1 MSGSLFSAQ
10 ARTAESLSTEENQ
23 AAETCPDR
31 TGRRSM
37 AYRGFIGGMMLHT
50 GFVCSN
56 DVTVTSLSGA
66 SQKVSLSGA
75 PFGIGGAIRFMFGKH
90 LRVGAEGYVSTLTY
104 GEYQSHAETGWGGI
118 LADCAWEI
126 GKCRLFVGGTV
137 GGGSQTNTTILS
149 PIVDDYIAEENIVEI
164 PGVPFASVRGE
175 VTTFSFA
182 VSNASGAYSEYT
194 GEDNYLI
201 VRSIQGRV
209 NKITDSRGTFT
220 IYFDYAGPNISMPAF

>member
-1 MSGSLFSAQ
+1 MKKVFLTLIAGCLMSGSLFSVQ
-10 ARTAESLSTEENQ
+10 ARTAESVSTEENQ

-118 LADCAWEI
+118 LADCAWKI

-149 PIVDDYIAEENIVEI
+149 PIVDDYIAEENISYRKYNFLAVD
-164 PGVPFASVRGE
+164 PFAGVEFSVTRK
-175 VTTFSFA
+175 VNIVLKLDYLLN
-182 VSNASGAYSEYT
+182 VSNPQDDFVT
-194 GEDNYLI
+194 GPRLYVGFMFGHAD
-201 VRSIQGRV
+201 
-209 NKITDSRGTFT
+209 
-220 IYFDYAGPNISMPAF
+220 

>member
-1 MSGSLFSAQ
+1 MRKVMKTLFVAAVLVALTAVLAACNATGGKAEYYADYSAAIAAGLDTENFYIKYSEASAPDVTYKLNYYVEDGLIRAQ
-10 ARTAESLSTEENQ
+10 YDRETRGTVSTAHEYIYFGHALPAGIKESEAADADRVLKIFRYDLPAEDASVNDFFETEEISGLLP
-23 AAETCPDR
+23 ET
-31 TGRRSM
+31 
-37 AYRGFIGGMMLHT
+37 F
-50 GFVCSN
+50 
-56 DVTVTSLSGA
+56 LSGLD
-66 SQKVSLSGA
+66 LS
-75 PFGIGGAIRFMFGKH
+75 
-90 LRVGAEGYVSTLTY
+90 
-104 GEYQSHAETGWGGI
+104 
-118 LADCAWEI
+118 
-126 GKCRLFVGGTV
+126 
-137 GGGSQTNTTILS
+137 
-149 PIVDDYIAEENIVEI
+149 EENIVEI

>member
-1 MSGSLFSAQ
+1 MSGSLFSVQAQ
-10 ARTAESLSTEENQ
+10 TAESVSTEENQ

-118 LADCAWEI
+118 LADCAWKI

-149 PIVDDYIAEENIVEI
+149 PIVDDYIAEENISYRKTQI
-164 PGVPFASVRGE
+164 
-175 VTTFSFA
+175 
-182 VSNASGAYSEYT
+182 
-194 GEDNYLI
+194 LI
-201 VRSIQGRV
+201 LQKIIIISIKARKKV
-209 NKITDSRGTFT
+209 ICFCEN
-220 IYFDYAGPNISMPAF
+220 

>member
-1 MSGSLFSAQ
+1 MKQLMDCLPEALELIKTPAEARPELLAAGKKLVEQQGEEMLRLCALFM
-10 ARTAESLSTEENQ
+10 ENPEDN
-23 AAETCPDR
+23 AK
-31 TGRRSM
+31 
-37 AYRGFIGGMMLHT
+37 
-50 GFVCSN
+50 
-56 DVTVTSLSGA
+56 TVYEQLD
-66 SQKVSLSGA
+66 L
-75 PFGIGGAIRFMFGKH
+75 
-90 LRVGAEGYVSTLTY
+90 
-104 GEYQSHAETGWGGI
+104 
-118 LADCAWEI
+118 
-126 GKCRLFVGGTV
+126 
-137 GGGSQTNTTILS
+137 
-149 PIVDDYIAEENIVEI
+149 AEENIVEI